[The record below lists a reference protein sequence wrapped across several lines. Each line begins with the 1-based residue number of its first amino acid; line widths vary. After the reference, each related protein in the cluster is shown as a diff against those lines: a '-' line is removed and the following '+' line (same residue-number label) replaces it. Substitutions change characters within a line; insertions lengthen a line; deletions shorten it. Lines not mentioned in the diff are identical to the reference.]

1 MLKARKVSKAELK
14 DNDELY
20 KGCPMLEPRQWL
32 DSAIVGKDAATGGV
46 IYDYDTVVQCFCVKD
61 GLSLEQAEEMVDFNT
76 ERSLPYMPDPKP
88 ILQRESEGNDTW
100 GDIWTDDDE

>member
-1 MLKARKVSKAELK
+1 
-14 DNDELY
+14 
-20 KGCPMLEPRQWL
+20 MLEPRQWL

-46 IYDYDTVVQCFCVKD
+46 IYDYDTVVECFCLKD

-76 ERSLPYMPDPKP
+76 ERSLSFMPDPKP
-88 ILQRESEGNDTW
+88 ILQRQSESLDTW